1 MAKTVIVTSGKG
13 GVGKSTI
20 CVALG
25 KALAKLGKKV
35 LLIELDSGLRCL
47 DIMLDIQDKV
57 VYDLQDAVDTDFD
70 PQKAIVSTDKFENI
84 SLISAPYNGDFIIT
98 KEEITRLKTRFSEYY
113 DFIIMD
119 SGAGFGENFT
129 NVSDIA
135 DMALIIVTPDAIC
148 VRDGRRASDM
158 LYASGVEEIRLIINK
173 VNVDRYNAIQNFD
186 TIIDDTSTQLIAIIP
201 REDSL
206 IMGYKPNSNT
216 LWQKTVNNL
225 AFRLCDGNIELAI
238 I

>member
-1 MAKTVIVTSGKG
+1 MAKTIIVTSGKG

-20 CVALG
+20 CAAIS

-57 VYDLQDAVDTDFD
+57 VYDLQDAADIDFV
-70 PQKAIVSTDKFENI
+70 PENAVVSTDKFENI
-84 SLISAPYNGDFIIT
+84 ALISASYSGDFVIS
-98 KEEITRLKTRFSEYY
+98 KEQINRLKKHFSPYY
-113 DFIIMD
+113 DFIILD
-119 SGAGFGENFT
+119 SGAGFGEKFA

-135 DMALIIVTPDAIC
+135 DMALIVVTPDSIC
-148 VRDGRRASDM
+148 IRDGRRASDM
-158 LYASGVEEIRLIINK
+158 LYEKGVSEIRLIINK
-173 VNVDRYNAIQNFD
+173 VNTERYNPIENFD
-186 TIIDDTSTQLIAIIP
+186 KIIDDTATQLIGIIP
-201 REDSL
+201 RYDDL
-206 IMGYKPNSNT
+206 VMGYKPNSNA

-225 AFRLCDGNIELAI
+225 AFRLCDRNIELAI